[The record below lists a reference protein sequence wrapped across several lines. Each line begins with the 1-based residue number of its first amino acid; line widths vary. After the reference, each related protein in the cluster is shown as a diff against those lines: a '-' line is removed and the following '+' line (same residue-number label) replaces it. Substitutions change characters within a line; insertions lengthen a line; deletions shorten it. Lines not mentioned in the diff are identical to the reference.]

1 MNRRR
6 RYTAKQKVEI
16 LREFLENDVSASEIA
31 ERYGI
36 HPSQILRWKKRLF
49 EGAVDIFSTDP
60 QKQQTEQ
67 RRERAHLQE
76 KLKKA
81 QEVITE
87 LTVEN
92 LELRKNGFGEI

>member
-1 MNRRR
+1 
-6 RYTAKQKVEI
+6 
-16 LREFLENDVSASEIA
+16 
-31 ERYGI
+31 
-36 HPSQILRWKKRLF
+36 LF